1 MKEVF
6 IIIMRVTVASV
17 KGRLFFNILEDIL
30 SIPEALLV
38 GYLLI
43 TFCTQ
48 YSVALLSLNNS

>member
-6 IIIMRVTVASV
+6 TMRVTVASV

-30 SIPEALLV
+30 SIPEALLD

-43 TFCTQ
+43 TCCT
-48 YSVALLSLNNS
+48 

>member
-6 IIIMRVTVASV
+6 TMRVTVASV

-30 SIPEALLV
+30 SIPEALLD

-43 TFCTQ
+43 TFCTL